1 MRLVELEI
9 EKVRGIQHIVV
20 RPDGK
25 NFVIW
30 GPNGSGKS
38 AVVDA
43 IDFLLTGR
51 IQRLTG
57 SGTGNITLRKHGPH
71 IDHKPEETMVRAVVK
86 LRGSEKVIE
95 LKRSMGDP
103 NRLESSG
110 GNRDELDR
118 ITELAQQGLHILSRR
133 EILRYITANAN
144 TRAQEIQQLL
154 DISEVEDTRKNLVK
168 VQHTYKRDLEVAERG
183 VAQAKG
189 RVNATIQEKEFE
201 EAKVL
206 DFVNQNRR
214 LLGADV
220 ILQLSSSNLKK
231 GVNRPTIASQ
241 KAGLNV
247 KLLDRDLQNLRR
259 VAVAESGRDIAESDK
274 RLREVIQEIRNNP
287 ELMRTLDQ
295 LKLIKLGITMIDE
308 TGRCP
313 LCETAWPTG
322 KLLEHLKQ
330 RIKVAEVAGE
340 YQREIGGL
348 VTTISNSLNS
358 TIASLQKVI
367 GAGEVAGLKEDI
379 VILQSWVEDLQG
391 LSVALSS
398 VVTRYLETGRTGAEV
413 SSMLAPAN
421 VAELLVDI
429 ETAVK
434 EKFPESTPEQTAWET
449 LIRLEENLGSLE
461 AAEMEKER
469 TWLCAKRAFILHDRF
484 VLARDRILGG
494 LYNAIRQRF
503 VDLYR
508 KLHVDDEG
516 TFNASIEPDEAG
528 LNFEV
533 DFYGRGAH
541 PPHALHSEGHQ
552 DSMGVCLYLALTER
566 LTKGLID
573 LIILDDVVMSV
584 DVGHRRQVCRL
595 LGQAFPDRQF
605 LITTHDRTWAKQLK
619 TEGVVPS
626 HGTIEFYNWSVELGP
641 QVSYQPD
648 MWRRIHSDLERGDVG
663 SAAQKL
669 RRGCEEFLG
678 SVCDALQAAV
688 TYKLNGRW
696 ELGDFLPAGMSRY
709 RSLLKKAK
717 SAAQAWGDKESFE
730 KLQELD
736 STVGQIYKRCGAEQ
750 WAMNANVHYNN
761 WANFSRNDFYPV
773 VEAFQDLCGLFLCSH
788 CGAMLHVASK
798 GLEPVGVRCNCGAVN
813 WNLVEGR
820 KGVAN

>member
-1 MRLVELEI
+1 VRLIELEI
-9 EKVRGIQHIVV
+9 EKVRGIQHILV

-71 IDHKPEETMVRAVVK
+71 IDHKPEETMVRAVVQ
-86 LRGSEKVIE
+86 LRGSQKPIE

-110 GNRDELDR
+110 GNREELER
-118 ITELAQQGLHILSRR
+118 ITELAEQGLHILSRR

-144 TRAQEIQQLL
+144 TRAQQIQQLL
-154 DISEVEDTRKNLVK
+154 DISEVEETRKNLVK
-168 VQHTYKRDLEVAERG
+168 VQHIYERGLEVAERG

-189 RVNATIQEKEFE
+189 RVNATIQESEFE
-201 EAKVL
+201 ETKVL

-214 LLGADV
+214 LLAADA
-220 ILQLSSSNLKK
+220 IMELSSSNLKK
-231 GVNRPTIASQ
+231 GVNRPTIVSQ

-247 KLLDRDLQNLRR
+247 KVLDRDLQNLRT
-259 VAVAESGRDIAESDK
+259 VAVAESGPDIAESDM
-274 RLREVIQEIRNNP
+274 RLRELIEEIRSNP
-287 ELMRTLDQ
+287 DLMRTLGQ
-295 LKLIKLGITMIDE
+295 LKLIRLGMTMIDE

-313 LCETAWPTG
+313 LCETAWPPG
-322 KLLEHLKQ
+322 KLLEHLKK
-330 RIKVAEVAGE
+330 RVEAAEVAGE
-340 YQREIGGL
+340 YHREIGGL
-348 VTTISNSLNS
+348 VAKISNSVNT

-367 GAGEVAGLKEDI
+367 AAAEVAGLKED
-379 VILQSWVEDLQG
+379 VVTLQSWLQDLED
-391 LSVALSS
+391 LSVALGS
-398 VVTRYLETGRTGAEV
+398 VVTSYLETGRTGAEV

-461 AAEMEKER
+461 AAKMERKR

-484 VLARDRILGG
+484 VLARDKILGQ
-494 LYNAIRQRF
+494 LYDTIRERF

-508 KLHVDDEG
+508 KLHIDDEG
-516 TFNASIEPDEAG
+516 SFEANIEPDEAG

-533 DFYGRGAH
+533 DFYGRGTH

-566 LTKGLID
+566 LTKGLMD

-595 LGQAFPDRQF
+595 LAEAFPDGQF
-605 LITTHDRTWAKQLK
+605 LITTHDKTWANQLK

-626 HGTIEFYNWSVELGP
+626 HGSIEFYNWSVELGP

-669 RRGCEEFLG
+669 RRGLEEFLG
-678 SVCDALQAAV
+678 HVCDALQALV
-688 TYKLNGRW
+688 TFKLNGRW

-709 RSLLKKAK
+709 RFLLKKAK
-717 SAAQAWGDKESFE
+717 SAAQAWGQKEAFE

-750 WAMNANVHYNN
+750 WALNANVHYNN
-761 WANFSRNDFYPV
+761 WANFSRNDFHPV
-773 VEAFQDLCGLFLCSH
+773 VEAFQDLCGLFLCTQ
-788 CGAMLHVASK
+788 CGAMLHVACK
-798 GLEPVGVRCNCGAVN
+798 GLESVSLRCNCGAVN
-813 WNLVEGR
+813 WNLVGR
-820 KGVAN
+820 PKGVAN